1 MFHCVIKSIGSGERG
16 EGKTQTNVQFQWLID
31 LIAMFQNGFTIF
43 NRPDALEMLQN
54 HRKTFQKRLK
64 IAEKLAKNP
73 KIFGLRPTKNK
84 GGNYL

>member
-1 MFHCVIKSIGSGERG
+1 
-16 EGKTQTNVQFQWLID
+16 
-31 LIAMFQNGFTIF
+31 MFQNGFTIF
-43 NRPDALEMLQN
+43 NRSDALEMLQN

-84 GGNYL
+84 GGITYKGGNYLYEYHGYCKPK